1 VRKVMDTLP
10 SPVRRHIERWTD
22 EFHRLDLL
30 ERASAWRAEN
40 APQMRLIAE
49 DIRLNVPV
57 YTFAVLTHSGHALT
71 LSLFLPDCDPQRVR
85 ADFRIPESH
94 IVSWRRRANSMTVGI
109 RVIYTN
115 GATRVEHL
123 V

>member
-1 VRKVMDTLP
+1 MDTLP
-10 SPVRRHIERWTD
+10 SPVRQRITRWTD

-30 ERASAWRAEN
+30 ERAATFRAEY
-40 APQMRLIAE
+40 APQMRLIVE
-49 DIRLNVPV
+49 DIRLNIPV
-57 YTFAVLTHSGHALT
+57 YTFAILTHSGHALT

-85 ADFRIPESH
+85 TDFRIPESH
-94 IVSWRRRANSMTVGI
+94 VVSWRRRANSMTAGI